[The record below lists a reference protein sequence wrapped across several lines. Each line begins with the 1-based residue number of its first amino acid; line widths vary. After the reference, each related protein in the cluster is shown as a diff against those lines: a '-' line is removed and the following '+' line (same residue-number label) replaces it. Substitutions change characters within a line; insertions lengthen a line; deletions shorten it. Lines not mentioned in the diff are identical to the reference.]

1 QGRLSTHLAIV
12 LLVKHQPNRIVDI
25 SPNAMKGSFRVRYPR
40 MAQHGEVRADLLD
53 AGGNVMDVNID
64 IDVTRGESMDITI
77 ANTSSGIYYLK
88 IFDGKTCVIKKIILQ

>member
-1 QGRLSTHLAIV
+1 
-12 LLVKHQPNRIVDI
+12 
-25 SPNAMKGSFRVRYPR
+25 
-40 MAQHGEVRADLLD
+40 
-53 AGGNVMDVNID
+53 MDVNID